1 MGNSYDGKEDEMYRN
16 FCEVVTSILDSCG
29 KDEDRLV
36 VKATAQWPDTS
47 AGDSSMDKD
56 TNRQRPDLMIYPTTE
71 AAQKAYTLSAKDINN
86 SRGKDRA
93 HDARTSWAWSLLPI
107 ELKSDE
113 HRERPFQFSVKGF
126 HRSTKSSDPAV
137 GLGQISEYAWNVM
150 RWQHRQFCFML
161 VVCGR
166 FARIIRWDRAGGLV
180 SSSFNFVDDPTILQN
195 FLYRFG
201 HMSREERGYDPTV
214 TLARQEYID
223 EMYSCQKE
231 LSTYQQQR
239 FAKAFPKETERGQW
253 PIYEVCMRKEDVV
266 TPSTINCDEVKKSA
280 SRLGDD
286 SASGGPSEG
295 QEDERAKYLRFLIG
309 KATFISSSPTGRA
322 TKGFV
327 AFDMHLRR
335 LVFLKDVW
343 RVTNV
348 PTELEVYERL
358 WKHEVSNILTPICGG
373 DVGGSRSPGSP
384 SPQTTRTQEFVKK
397 QSARVHFRLIV
408 YQVCKPLT
416 EYSDSRELVCIL
428 LDAILCHHDA
438 WVDAQILHRD
448 VSVGNILIDVEAMVG
463 GNEMAI
469 GILSDWDMCKY
480 KEDLDKGAAQKQRS
494 GTWQFMSALLLKD
507 PHKRH
512 EVSDDIESFVHLTNW
527 LILRFHPHNLSGKSH
542 RQLLLDY
549 VTLTY
554 DKHIS
559 KDGADVGGDQ
569 KLIHMRNGEVGFYP
583 KAQVL
588 EDLTRSLAEMC
599 KDHYAT
605 LTSYTQRLEGRE
617 DSKTPTLI
625 VGKPQ
630 GPPRRLRP
638 TLRSTDGLIEP
649 EEPRQQPQAPRQQP
663 QGSPTLANHEAIF
676 KIFTRTLEY
685 GSSGDKGTDQFEMLW
700 AVSTS
705 AGQKRSLETPEP
717 LTSQQAKKAKG
728 ADTREESSGVRGGTP
743 HTGSLPVVDEGAEV
757 E

>member
-1 MGNSYDGKEDEMYRN
+1 M
-16 FCEVVTSILDSCG
+16 
-29 KDEDRLV
+29 
-36 VKATAQWPDTS
+36 
-47 AGDSSMDKD
+47 
-56 TNRQRPDLMIYPTTE
+56 
-71 AAQKAYTLSAKDINN
+71 
-86 SRGKDRA
+86 
-93 HDARTSWAWSLLPI
+93 
-107 ELKSDE
+107 
-113 HRERPFQFSVKGF
+113 
-126 HRSTKSSDPAV
+126 
-137 GLGQISEYAWNVM
+137 
-150 RWQHRQFCFML
+150 
-161 VVCGR
+161 
-166 FARIIRWDRAGGLV
+166 IRWDRAGGLV
-180 SSSFNFVDDPTILQN
+180 SSSFDFVKNPTVLQN

-201 HMSREERGYDPTV
+201 HMSREERGFDPTV

-223 EMYSCQKE
+223 EMYSCQNK
-231 LSTYQQQR
+231 LSEYQQER

-280 SRLGDD
+280 SRLEND

-358 WKHEVSNILTPICGG
+358 WKHKVCNILTPICGG
-373 DVGGSRSPGSP
+373 DVGGSQSSGSP

-397 QSARVHFRLIV
+397 QSTRVHFRLIV

-438 WVDAQILHRD
+438 WVIAQILHRD
-448 VSVGNILIDVEAMVG
+448 VSVGNILIDVEAMEG
-463 GNEMAI
+463 GKKMVI

-480 KEDLDKGAAQKQRS
+480 KEDLNKGVAQQQRS

-527 LILRFHPHNLSGKSH
+527 LIVRFHPHNLSGQSH

-549 VTLTY
+549 VTSTY

-569 KLIHMRNGEVGFYP
+569 KLTHMQTGKVGFYP
-583 KAQVL
+583 DSKAL
-588 EDLTRSLAEMC
+588 RDLTQSLAEMC

-605 LTSYTQRLEGRE
+605 LTSYIQKLEGIKVE
-617 DSKTPTLI
+617 TPTLI
-625 VGKPQ
+625 VGEPD
-630 GPPRRLRP
+630 GPIRRLRP
-638 TLRSTDGLIEP
+638 TLLSTDSLIEP

-676 KIFTRTLEY
+676 KIFTRMLRY
-685 GSSGDKGTDQFEMLW
+685 GSSGDKCSDQFKMLW
-700 AVSTS
+700 VISTS
-705 AGQKRSLETPEP
+705 GGQKRSLESSEP
-717 LTSQQAKKAKG
+717 LTSHQAKKAKG
-728 ADTREESSGVRGGTP
+728 ADSREESSGVCGSSTP
-743 HTGSLPVVDEGAEV
+743 GTGSLPVVDEGAE
-757 E
+757 EAE